1 MHFKSFKIKLFLKE
15 LRYQR
20 NTVLKVQLLLIL
32 RRGLPHLCI
41 FVDFKAWATPPYVLF
56 VDKAWATLFDIF
68 VDFKAWTTQL
78 MHFC

>member
-1 MHFKSFKIKLFLKE
+1 MQIVRKIRTLNVFNQTILKGTPLLQE

-41 FVDFKAWATPPYVLF
+41 FVDFNAWATPPYLILV
-56 VDKAWATLFDIF
+56 V
-68 VDFKAWTTQL
+68 
-78 MHFC
+78 